1 MSDDT
6 DSDYDNIDAEEI
18 ADVGEESGKPNNK
31 KKAKPDEEEKDDLI
45 KALKAAREK
54 KVRNSPP
61 DIKLNCMGTV
71 RSGTKLVVGSG
82 TGSLYLFRWIL
93 LLSSVVSLH
102 SGISLSVSYQVGLVA
117 CATVNY
123 MLSLEFASFLP
134 NSWKLHGTGS
144 NFEF

>member
-1 MSDDT
+1 MNDDT
-6 DSDYDNIDAEEI
+6 DSDDDNIDAEEI

-61 DIKLNCMGTV
+61 DIKLYCMDTV

-82 TGSLYLFRWIL
+82 TGPLYLFR
-93 LLSSVVSLH
+93 
-102 SGISLSVSYQVGLVA
+102 
-117 CATVNY
+117 
-123 MLSLEFASFLP
+123 
-134 NSWKLHGTGS
+134 
-144 NFEF
+144 